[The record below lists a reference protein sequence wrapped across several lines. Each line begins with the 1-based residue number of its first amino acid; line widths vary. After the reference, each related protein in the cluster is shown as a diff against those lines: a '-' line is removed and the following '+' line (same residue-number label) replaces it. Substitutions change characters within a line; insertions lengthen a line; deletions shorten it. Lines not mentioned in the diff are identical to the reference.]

1 MSKKSGPLNKAEKFY
16 LDNHDSSVKEF
27 ALDLNRSE
35 KVIKEYLESTEKFKD
50 SDDHNVGNLMGRKT
64 ASQGREGVAIMT
76 PAASELSDAV
86 KPKQT
91 TPIDISGHVW
101 KIKNDE

>member
-35 KVIKEYLESTEKFKD
+35 KVIKTYLKSTEKSKD
-50 SDDHNVGNLMGRKT
+50 SHAHTVGNLMGSETGSGRKGI
-64 ASQGREGVAIMT
+64 AVMT
-76 PAASELSDAV
+76 PAASGLSDV
-86 KPKQT
+86 TKKT
-91 TPIDISGHVW
+91 ESIDQSGHVW

>member
-35 KVIKEYLESTEKFKD
+35 KVIKTYTLLHEIKKGVFKM
-50 SDDHNVGNLMGRKT
+50 N
-64 ASQGREGVAIMT
+64 
-76 PAASELSDAV
+76 
-86 KPKQT
+86 
-91 TPIDISGHVW
+91 
-101 KIKNDE
+101 